1 MPRPETD
8 IEATRIRIMD
18 AADRIIQER
27 GAISFTMTDLATAV
41 GMSPSNLYRFFESK
55 DALAEAMAGEW
66 FAELLVIM
74 EGLVSADMPVEEK
87 LYQFFAKRV
96 VIKRARY
103 EEDPELFE
111 SYMELGD
118 EHFEVIKGY
127 VDLADHYMASILAEA
142 MEKGYFKGLELDT
155 VVSLVN
161 TMVQPFCNPR
171 LMMQMMHLATE
182 ERLRIVIGTILNGMQ
197 AREPQAREPQA
208 RAKPGLHI
216 AS

>member
-8 IEATRIRIMD
+8 IAATRYRIIA
-18 AADRIIQER
+18 AADRMIQER
-27 GAISFTMTDLATAV
+27 GAISFTMSDLATAV
-41 GMSPSNLYRFFESK
+41 GMSPSNLYRFFENK

-74 EGLVSADMPVEEK
+74 EDLVSADMPVEEK

-103 EEDPELFE
+103 EDDPELFE
-111 SYMELGD
+111 SYMELGN
-118 EHFEVIKGY
+118 EHFDVIKGY

-142 MEKGYFKGLELDT
+142 MEKGYFKGLELDA

-161 TMVQPFCNPR
+161 TMMQPFCNPQ

-182 ERLRIVIGTILNGMQ
+182 ERLRIVINTIFKGLQ
-197 AREPQAREPQA
+197 ADNDRLIT
-208 RAKPGLHI
+208 KPELHV
-216 AS
+216 AG

>member
-8 IEATRIRIMD
+8 IEATRGKIMD
-18 AADRIIQER
+18 AADRIIQDR

-41 GMSPSNLYRFFESK
+41 GMSPSNLYRFFENK

-74 EGLVSADMPVEEK
+74 EELVSADMPVEEK
-87 LYQFFAKRV
+87 LYQFFARRV

-103 EEDPELFE
+103 EDDPELFE
-111 SYMELGD
+111 AYMELGD

-142 MEKGYFKGLELDT
+142 MEEGYFKGMELDT

-182 ERLRIVIGTILNGMQ
+182 ERLRIVINTILNGMRSHAQ
-197 AREPQAREPQA
+197 QPT
-208 RAKPGLHI
+208 AKPHLHI
-216 AS
+216 AG

>member
-27 GAISFTMTDLATAV
+27 GAISFTMSDLAAAV

-66 FAELLVIM
+66 FSELLVIM
-74 EGLVSADMPVEEK
+74 EWLVSAEMPVEEK

-161 TMVQPFCNPR
+161 TMVQPFCNPQ

-182 ERLRIVIGTILNGMQ
+182 ERLRIVIDTILNGMHS
-197 AREPQAREPQA
+197 REPQT

>member
-8 IEATRIRIMD
+8 IAATRARIIA
-18 AADRIIQER
+18 AADKMIEER
-27 GAISFTMTDLATAV
+27 GAISFTMSDLATAV
-41 GMSPSNLYRFFESK
+41 GMSPSNLYRFFENK

-66 FAELLVIM
+66 FAELLAIM
-74 EGLVSADMPVEEK
+74 EELVSADMPVEEK
-87 LYQFFAKRV
+87 LYQFFARRV

-111 SYMELGD
+111 SYMELGN

-142 MEKGYFKGLELDT
+142 MDKGYFKGLDLDT

-161 TMVQPFCNPR
+161 TMMQPFCNPQ

-182 ERLRIVIGTILNGMQ
+182 DRLRIVINTILTGLQ
-197 AREPQAREPQA
+197 ANSETVS
-208 RAKPGLHI
+208 AKPELYV

>member
-8 IEATRIRIMD
+8 IAATRSKIIA
-18 AADRIIQER
+18 AADHMIQEK
-27 GAISFTMTDLATAV
+27 GAISFTMSDLAIAI
-41 GMSPSNLYRFFESK
+41 GMSPSNLYRFFENK

-74 EGLVSADMPVEEK
+74 EDLVSAEMPVEEK

-103 EEDPELFE
+103 EDDPELFE

-118 EHFEVIKGY
+118 EHFDVIKGY

-142 MEKGYFKGLELDT
+142 MEKGYFKGLELDA

-161 TMVQPFCNPR
+161 TMMQPFCNPK

-182 ERLRIVIGTILNGMQ
+182 ERLRIVINTILSGL
-197 AREPQAREPQA
+197 
-208 RAKPGLHI
+208 RADEEQSIIKPNLHI
-216 AS
+216 TG

>member
-8 IEATRIRIMD
+8 IEATRGKIMD
-18 AADRIIQER
+18 AADRIIQDR

-41 GMSPSNLYRFFESK
+41 GMSPSNLYRFFENK

-74 EGLVSADMPVEEK
+74 EELVSADMPVEEK
-87 LYQFFAKRV
+87 LYQFFARRV

-103 EEDPELFE
+103 EDDPELFE
-111 SYMELGD
+111 AYMELGD

-142 MEKGYFKGLELDT
+142 MEEGYFKGMELDT

-182 ERLRIVIGTILNGMQ
+182 ERLRIVIDTILNGMRVGE
-197 AREPQAREPQA
+197 ANVRS
-208 RAKPGLHI
+208 KPGLHI

>member
-8 IEATRIRIMD
+8 IAATRSRIIT
-18 AADRIIQER
+18 AADHMIQEK

-66 FAELLVIM
+66 FAELEVIM
-74 EGLVSADMPVEEK
+74 EELVVADMPVEEK
-87 LYQFFAKRV
+87 LYQFFASRLVVKRV
-96 VIKRARY
+96 RF
-103 EEDPELFE
+103 EDDPGLFE

-161 TMVQPFCNPR
+161 TMMQPFCNPK

-182 ERLRIVIGTILNGMQ
+182 ERLRIVISTILNGLRAQ
-197 AREPQAREPQA
+197 AEQPTAKREF
-208 RAKPGLHI
+208 HI
-216 AS
+216 AR

>member
-8 IEATRIRIMD
+8 ILAARARIVA
-18 AADRIIQER
+18 AADRMIREK
-27 GAISFTMTDLATAV
+27 GAISFTMTDLAAAA

-66 FAELLVIM
+66 FAELEVIM
-74 EGLVSADMPVEEK
+74 KDLVLADMPVEEK
-87 LYQFFAKRV
+87 LYQFFARRLT
-96 VIKRARY
+96 IKRARY
-103 EEDPELFE
+103 DEDPELFE
-111 SYMELGD
+111 SYMELGG

-142 MEKGYFKGLELDT
+142 MKKGYFRGLELDS

-161 TMVQPFCNPR
+161 TMVQPFCNPQ

-182 ERLRIVIGTILNGMQ
+182 ERLRAVIDTILNGLH
-197 AREPQAREPQA
+197 ASEERVA
-208 RAKPGLHI
+208 AKPELHI
-216 AS
+216 AG

>member
-8 IEATRIRIMD
+8 IAATRAKIIA
-18 AADRIIQER
+18 AADKMIEER
-27 GAISFTMTDLATAV
+27 GAISFTMSDLASAV

-66 FAELLVIM
+66 FAELLAIM
-74 EGLVSADMPVEEK
+74 EELVTADMPVEEK
-87 LYQFFAKRV
+87 LYQFFARRV
-96 VIKRARY
+96 VIKRERY

-111 SYMELGD
+111 SYMELGN
-118 EHFEVIKGY
+118 EHFDVIKGY

-142 MEKGYFKGLELDT
+142 MDKGYFKGLDLDT

-161 TMVQPFCNPR
+161 TMMQPFCNPQ

-182 ERLRIVIGTILNGMQ
+182 DRLRIVINTILTGLQ
-197 AREPQAREPQA
+197 ANSESAS
-208 RAKPGLHI
+208 AKPELYV

>member
-8 IEATRIRIMD
+8 IEATRARIMD
-18 AADRIIQER
+18 AADRIIQDR

-41 GMSPSNLYRFFESK
+41 GMSPSNLYRFFENK

-74 EGLVSADMPVEEK
+74 EGLVSAEMPVEEK

-96 VIKRARY
+96 IIKRARY

-182 ERLRIVIGTILNGMQ
+182 DRLRVVIDTILNGM
-197 AREPQAREPQA
+197 
-208 RAKPGLHI
+208 RATEAQTRTRSGLHI
-216 AS
+216 AG

>member
-1 MPRPETD
+1 M
-8 IEATRIRIMD
+8 
-18 AADRIIQER
+18 
-27 GAISFTMTDLATAV
+27 SDLATAV
-41 GMSPSNLYRFFESK
+41 GMSPSNLYRFFENK

-74 EGLVSADMPVEEK
+74 EELVSADMPVEEK

-103 EEDPELFE
+103 EDDPELFE
-111 SYMELGD
+111 SYMELGN
-118 EHFEVIKGY
+118 EHFDVIKGY

-142 MEKGYFKGLELDT
+142 MEKGYFKGLELDA

-161 TMVQPFCNPR
+161 TMMQPFCNPQ

-182 ERLRIVIGTILNGMQ
+182 ERLRIVVNTIF
-197 AREPQAREPQA
+197 
-208 RAKPGLHI
+208 KGLHADNGRAI
-216 AS
+216 KKPELHVAG

>member
-8 IEATRIRIMD
+8 IAATRSRIIA
-18 AADRIIQER
+18 AADQMIQDK

-41 GMSPSNLYRFFESK
+41 GMSPSNLYRFFENK

-66 FAELLVIM
+66 FADLEIIM
-74 EGLVSADMPVEEK
+74 EELVSANIPVEEK
-87 LYQFFAKRV
+87 LYQFFARRLV
-96 VIKRARY
+96 VKRARF
-103 EEDPELFE
+103 EDDPGLFE

-127 VDLADHYMASILAEA
+127 VDLADHYMATILAEA
-142 MEKGYFKGLELDT
+142 MEKGYFKGLELDS

-161 TMVQPFCNPR
+161 TMMQPFCNPK

-182 ERLRIVIGTILNGMQ
+182 ERLRIVTNTILNGL
-197 AREPQAREPQA
+197 
-208 RAKPGLHI
+208 RAEAKQRAIKPEMHI
-216 AS
+216 AR

>member
-8 IEATRIRIMD
+8 IAATRAKIIA
-18 AADRIIQER
+18 AADKMIEER
-27 GAISFTMTDLATAV
+27 GAISFTMSDLASAV

-66 FAELLVIM
+66 FAELLAIM
-74 EGLVSADMPVEEK
+74 EELVTADMPVEEK
-87 LYQFFAKRV
+87 LYQFFARRV
-96 VIKRARY
+96 VIKRERY

-111 SYMELGD
+111 SYMELGN

-142 MEKGYFKGLELDT
+142 MDKGYFKGLDLDT

-161 TMVQPFCNPR
+161 TMMQPFCNPQ

-182 ERLRIVIGTILNGMQ
+182 DRLRIVINTILTGLQ
-197 AREPQAREPQA
+197 ANSESAS
-208 RAKPGLHI
+208 AKPELYV

>member
-8 IEATRIRIMD
+8 IAATRLRIIA
-18 AADRIIQER
+18 AADRMIQDR
-27 GAISFTMTDLATAV
+27 GAISFTMSDLATAV
-41 GMSPSNLYRFFESK
+41 GMSPSNLYRFFENK

-74 EGLVSADMPVEEK
+74 EELVSADIPVEEK

-103 EEDPELFE
+103 EDDPELFE
-111 SYMELGD
+111 SYMELGN
-118 EHFEVIKGY
+118 EHFDVIKGY

-142 MEKGYFKGLELDT
+142 MESGYFKGLELDA

-161 TMVQPFCNPR
+161 TMMQPFCNPQ

-182 ERLRIVIGTILNGMQ
+182 ERLRIVVSTIFRGLQ
-197 AREPQAREPQA
+197 ADDARPVT
-208 RAKPGLHI
+208 KPELHV

>member
-197 AREPQAREPQA
+197 AREPQAR
-208 RAKPGLHI
+208 AKPGLHI

>member
-8 IEATRIRIMD
+8 IEATRVKIMD

-27 GAISFTMTDLATAV
+27 GAISFTMSDLATAV

-74 EGLVSADMPVEEK
+74 EAMVSADIPVEEK
-87 LYQFFAKRV
+87 LYQFFAKRLV
-96 VIKRARY
+96 LKRARY
-103 EEDPELFE
+103 NDDPELFE
-111 SYMELGD
+111 AYMELGD

-127 VDLADHYMASILAEA
+127 VDLADHYMASILVEA
-142 MEKGYFKGLELDT
+142 MEKGYFKGLELDSI
-155 VVSLVN
+155 VSLVN
-161 TMVQPFCNPR
+161 GMMQPFCNPK

-182 ERLRIVIGTILNGMQ
+182 ERLRIVINTILNGLRANEEQ
-197 AREPQAREPQA
+197 PT
-208 RAKPGLHI
+208 AKPELHI
-216 AS
+216 AG

>member
-8 IEATRIRIMD
+8 IEATRGKIMD
-18 AADRIIQER
+18 AADRIIQDR

-41 GMSPSNLYRFFESK
+41 GMSPSNLYRFFENK

-74 EGLVSADMPVEEK
+74 EELVSADMPVEEK
-87 LYQFFAKRV
+87 LYQFFARRV

-103 EEDPELFE
+103 EDDPELFE
-111 SYMELGD
+111 AYMELGD

-142 MEKGYFKGLELDT
+142 MEKGYFKGMELDT

-182 ERLRIVIGTILNGMQ
+182 ERLRIVIDTILNGMRVGE
-197 AREPQAREPQA
+197 ANVRS
-208 RAKPGLHI
+208 KPGLHI

>member
-8 IEATRIRIMD
+8 IAATRARIMG
-18 AADRIIQER
+18 AAGHMIQDR
-27 GAISFTMTDLATAV
+27 GAISFTMSDLATAV

-66 FAELLVIM
+66 FAELLAIM
-74 EGLVSADMPVEEK
+74 EDLVSADMPVEEK

-103 EEDPELFE
+103 EDDPELFE

-142 MEKGYFKGLELDT
+142 MDKGYFKGLELDA

-182 ERLRIVIGTILNGMQ
+182 ERLRVVIDTILNGL
-197 AREPQAREPQA
+197 
-208 RAKPGLHI
+208 RAKEAQTRTKPGLHI
-216 AS
+216 AG

>member
-8 IEATRIRIMD
+8 IEATRARILA
-18 AADRIIQER
+18 AADRMIQER
-27 GAISFTMTDLATAV
+27 GAISFTMSDLATAV
-41 GMSPSNLYRFFESK
+41 GMSPSNLYRFFENK

-66 FAELLVIM
+66 FAELLAII
-74 EGLVSADMPVEEK
+74 EELVSADMPVEEK

-103 EEDPELFE
+103 EDDPELFE

-118 EHFEVIKGY
+118 EHFDVIKGY

-142 MEKGYFKGLELDT
+142 MDKGYFKGLELDA

-161 TMVQPFCNPR
+161 TMMQPFCNPK

-182 ERLRIVIGTILNGMQ
+182 ERLQIVINTILNGLR
-197 AREPQAREPQA
+197 AGETGTV
-208 RAKPGLHI
+208 AKPGLHI
-216 AS
+216 AG

>member
-66 FAELLVIM
+66 FSELLVIM
-74 EGLVSADMPVEEK
+74 EGLVSAEMPVEEK

>member
-8 IEATRIRIMD
+8 IAATRLRIIA
-18 AADRIIQER
+18 AADRMIQDR
-27 GAISFTMTDLATAV
+27 GAISFTMSDLATAV
-41 GMSPSNLYRFFESK
+41 GMSPSNLYRFFENK

-74 EGLVSADMPVEEK
+74 EELVSADMPVEEK

-103 EEDPELFE
+103 EDDPELFE
-111 SYMELGD
+111 SYMELGN
-118 EHFEVIKGY
+118 EHFDVIKGY

-142 MEKGYFKGLELDT
+142 MEKGYFKGLELDA

-161 TMVQPFCNPR
+161 TMMQPFCNPQ

-182 ERLRIVIGTILNGMQ
+182 ERLRIVVSTIFRGLQ
-197 AREPQAREPQA
+197 ADDARPVT
-208 RAKPGLHI
+208 KPELHV

>member
-142 MEKGYFKGLELDT
+142 MEKGYFKGLELDA

-161 TMVQPFCNPR
+161 TMMQPFCNPQ

-182 ERLRIVIGTILNGMQ
+182 ERLRIVINTIFKGLQ
-197 AREPQAREPQA
+197 ADNAQSVT
-208 RAKPGLHI
+208 KPGLHL

>member
-8 IEATRIRIMD
+8 IAATRSKIIA
-18 AADRIIQER
+18 AADHMIQEK
-27 GAISFTMTDLATAV
+27 GAISFTMSDLAIAI
-41 GMSPSNLYRFFESK
+41 GMSPSNLYRFFENK

-74 EGLVSADMPVEEK
+74 EDLVSAEMPVEEK

-103 EEDPELFE
+103 EDDPELFE

-142 MEKGYFKGLELDT
+142 MEKGYFKGLELDA

-161 TMVQPFCNPR
+161 TMMQPFCNPK

-182 ERLRIVIGTILNGMQ
+182 ERLRIVINTILSGL
-197 AREPQAREPQA
+197 
-208 RAKPGLHI
+208 RADEEQSIIKPNLHI
-216 AS
+216 TG

>member
-1 MPRPETD
+1 MARPETD
-8 IEATRIRIMD
+8 IAGMRSKIIV
-18 AADRIIQER
+18 AADRMIHEK

-74 EGLVSADMPVEEK
+74 EDLVSADIPVEEK

-96 VIKRARY
+96 VVKRARY
-103 EEDPELFE
+103 EDDPELFE

-142 MEKGYFKGLELDT
+142 MDKGYFKGLDLDT

-161 TMVQPFCNPR
+161 TMMQPFCNPK
-171 LMMQMMHLATE
+171 LMGQMMHLATE
-182 ERLRIVIGTILNGMQ
+182 ERLRIVINTILNGL
-197 AREPQAREPQA
+197 
-208 RAKPGLHI
+208 RADDGKSIIKPELHI

>member
-8 IEATRIRIMD
+8 IEATRGKIMD
-18 AADRIIQER
+18 AADRIIQDR

-41 GMSPSNLYRFFESK
+41 GMSPSNLYRFFENK

-74 EGLVSADMPVEEK
+74 EELVSADMPVEEK
-87 LYQFFAKRV
+87 LYQFFARRV

-103 EEDPELFE
+103 EDDPELFE
-111 SYMELGD
+111 AYMDLGD

-142 MEKGYFKGLELDT
+142 MEKGYFKGMELDT

-182 ERLRIVIGTILNGMQ
+182 ERLRIVIDTILNGMRVGE
-197 AREPQAREPQA
+197 ANVRS
-208 RAKPGLHI
+208 KPGLHI

>member
-8 IEATRIRIMD
+8 IAATRTRIMD
-18 AADRIIQER
+18 AAEQIIQDK

-66 FAELLVIM
+66 FAELEIIM
-74 EGLVSADMPVEEK
+74 EELVSAEMPVEEK
-87 LYQFFAKRV
+87 LYQFFASRLV
-96 VIKRARY
+96 VKRARF
-103 EEDPELFE
+103 EDDPGLFE

-118 EHFEVIKGY
+118 EHFDVIKGY

-142 MEKGYFKGLELDT
+142 MDKGYFKGLELDA

-161 TMVQPFCNPR
+161 TMMQPFCNPK

-182 ERLRIVIGTILNGMQ
+182 ERLRIVTNTILNGL
-197 AREPQAREPQA
+197 
-208 RAKPGLHI
+208 RAEAKQPSIRPEMHF

>member
-8 IEATRIRIMD
+8 IAATRTRIMD
-18 AADRIIQER
+18 AAEHIIQEK

-66 FAELLVIM
+66 FAELEIIM
-74 EGLVSADMPVEEK
+74 EALVSADMPVEEK
-87 LYQFFAKRV
+87 LYQFFAKRL

-103 EEDPELFE
+103 ADDPGLFE

-127 VDLADHYMASILAEA
+127 VDLADHYMATILAEA
-142 MEKGYFKGLELDT
+142 MEKGYFRGLELDT

-161 TMVQPFCNPR
+161 TMMQPFCNPR

-182 ERLRIVIGTILNGMQ
+182 ERLRIVINTILNGLQ
-197 AREPQAREPQA
+197 AETKQPTVRSEIYIAR
-208 RAKPGLHI
+208 
-216 AS
+216 

>member
-8 IEATRIRIMD
+8 IAATRLRIIA
-18 AADRIIQER
+18 AADRMIQEK
-27 GAISFTMTDLATAV
+27 GAISFTLSDLATAV
-41 GMSPSNLYRFFESK
+41 GMSPSNLYRFFENK

-74 EGLVSADMPVEEK
+74 EELVSADMPVEEK

-103 EEDPELFE
+103 EDDPELFE

-118 EHFEVIKGY
+118 EHFDVIKGY

-142 MEKGYFKGLELDT
+142 MEKGYFKGLELDA

-161 TMVQPFCNPR
+161 TMMQPFCNPQ

-182 ERLRIVIGTILNGMQ
+182 ERLRIVINTIFKGLQ
-197 AREPQAREPQA
+197 ADNDRLIT
-208 RAKPGLHI
+208 KPELHV
-216 AS
+216 AG

>member
-8 IEATRIRIMD
+8 IAATRAKIIA
-18 AADRIIQER
+18 AADKMIEER
-27 GAISFTMTDLATAV
+27 GAISFTMSDLASAV

-66 FAELLVIM
+66 FAELLAIM
-74 EGLVSADMPVEEK
+74 EELVTADMPVEEK
-87 LYQFFAKRV
+87 LYQFFARRV
-96 VIKRARY
+96 VIKRGRY

-111 SYMELGD
+111 SYMELGN

-142 MEKGYFKGLELDT
+142 MDKGYFKGLDLDT

-161 TMVQPFCNPR
+161 TMMQPFCNPQ

-182 ERLRIVIGTILNGMQ
+182 DRLRIVINTILTGLQ
-197 AREPQAREPQA
+197 ANSESAS
-208 RAKPGLHI
+208 AKPELYV